1 MIPSAAGAALLSVGS
16 LLAPTAVARD
26 RVPPVFAG
34 LRSATT
40 CIPGPVRDGRTGVY
54 HLRWPAA
61 RDNRTPQPRILYDIY
76 QATSPGGESYTK
88 PTYQTRPGATSV
100 ATPPLPST
108 TSFYFVV
115 RARDAAGN
123 HDHNR
128 RQQRGTNL
136 CL

>member
-1 MIPSAAGAALLSVGS
+1 MA
-16 LLAPTAVARD
+16 LLAPTGMARD
-26 RVPPVFAG
+26 RTPPVFAG

-40 CIPGPVRDGRTGVY
+40 CIPGPVGDGRTGIY
-54 HLRWPAA
+54 HLRWQAA
-61 RDNRTPQPRILYDIY
+61 HDNSTPQRRIVYEIY

-88 PTYQTRPGATSV
+88 PTYQTRPGATSF

-108 TSFYFVV
+108 ITFYFVV
-115 RARDAAGN
+115 RARDAAAN

-128 RQQRGTNL
+128 REERGTNL